1 MIFNIIMTGKIA
13 KILALDYGSKRIG
26 VAVSDPLG
34 ITAQPVTV
42 INRKGKKKDIPEILE
57 IIKEREVGKIVLGL
71 PLNMNGSKGT
81 LYDEVKK
88 FGSLLEKKSSLQVDY
103 LDERLTTAQ
112 AEKVLLSGDVSRQKR
127 RKVIDKMAAVLILQN
142 YLDIL
147 QAGRHTP
154 KPAH

>member
-1 MIFNIIMTGKIA
+1 MIFNILMTGKIA

-34 ITAQPVTV
+34 MTAQPVTV
-42 INRKGKKKDIPEILE
+42 INRKGKKKDVPEILG

-88 FGSLLEKKSSLQVDY
+88 FGGLLEKASGLPVDY
-103 LDERLTTAQ
+103 IDERLTTMQ
-112 AEKVLLSGDVSRQKR
+112 AEKVLLSGDVSRSKR

-142 YLDIL
+142 YLDTL
-147 QAGRHTP
+147 QV
-154 KPAH
+154 

>member
-1 MIFNIIMTGKIA
+1 MTGKKA

-42 INRKGKKKDIPEILE
+42 IHRKGKKKDIPELLE
-57 IIKEREVGKIVLGL
+57 IIKEREVDKIVIGL
-71 PLNMNGSKGT
+71 PLNMSGSKGT

-88 FGSLLEKKSSLQVDY
+88 FGTLLEKKSSLPVDY
-103 LDERLTTAQ
+103 FDERLTTMQ
-112 AEKVLLSGDVSRQKR
+112 AEKVLISGDVSRNKR

-142 YLDIL
+142 YLDSL
-147 QAGRHTP
+147 QL
-154 KPAH
+154 